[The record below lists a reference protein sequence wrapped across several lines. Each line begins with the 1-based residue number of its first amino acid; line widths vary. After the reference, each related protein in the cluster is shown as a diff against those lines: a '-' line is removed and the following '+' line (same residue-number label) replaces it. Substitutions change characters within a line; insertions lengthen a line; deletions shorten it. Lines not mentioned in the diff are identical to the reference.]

1 MTRLLSLVAFLSL
14 TGHSSHPL
22 ASDLIRPLLTTSAL
36 CARTLEAKQ
45 NQQCN
50 KITAL
55 SRILKTQ
62 NSTVPSW
69 DFVLGQ

>member
-55 SRILKTQ
+55 SRIVTQ
-62 NSTVPSW
+62 NSTVSSW